1 MIGISLLSVAV
12 DYGFG
17 RHAASLSLPD
27 LIHAL
32 KFAWISQ
39 IPLVL
44 SKSTSRISIGILL
57 LRLFSVH
64 KWLKWFVIITLI
76 LNTSICIVAL
86 VMVFVQTTPVA
97 ALWDPQL
104 APTAKSWNP
113 VIQRNSAVASSGK
126 SPLST
131 LDSITAVHNN
141 GDSYDR
147 IH

>member
-1 MIGISLLSVAV
+1 V

-27 LIHAL
+27 LTHAL

-76 LNTSICIVAL
+76 LNTFICIVAL
-86 VMVFVQTTPVA
+86 VMVFVQTTPVT
-97 ALWDPQL
+97 ALWDSQL
-104 APTAKSWNP
+104 APTAKS
-113 VIQRNSAVASSGK
+113 
-126 SPLST
+126 
-131 LDSITAVHNN
+131 
-141 GDSYDR
+141 
-147 IH
+147 